1 MATIDSIMRLMY
13 LEDQERRRDKADE
26 VRSVNAALTQFGRIA
41 NASATTAG
49 TLSKD
54 AVDTYDKEVT
64 GASKEKIEGMKTGV
78 AYLDNLLDSHI
89 NKINLHETVIDTV
102 GAIEDSLSSMENTV
116 ATSGEPTGGFL
127 NILQDHR
134 KSLTDNADAI
144 NAHKRSVI
152 EKEIAEREGEVEYVT
167 RMSRW
172 DTDMTTPEID
182 WDKGVSAHTK
192 GYVQDIIE
200 PEASVARET
209 GDYSGVNKLLQAGP
223 SKMRAERHVLSP
235 KSSKAAHDIFTQEV
249 ENTVNTQYAIAQA
262 GLDQADKALD
272 TVFKGSTG
280 MKSLLSGVTTNL
292 SAYGGSGED
301 AKKNLPT
308 RKVLGSIESD
318 MMMVLDIIDQK
329 FNTKQPR
336 LAKSLETAGFNPKTY
351 DPLDPKAKQ
360 VIDKFMDQQIYSETI
375 GFRKNKSFN
384 EETEEGAFRAFRS
397 AMTGYLDARKALH
410 EGITY
415 IGKNQPSALK
425 ASKLIAPGWFYPEYE
440 AEEGVDP
447 PW

>member
-209 GDYSGVNKLLQAGP
+209 GDYSGVNKLLQTGP
-223 SKMRAERHVLSP
+223 SKMRAERQALAP
-235 KSSKAAHDIFTQEV
+235 RSSKAAQDLFTQEV
-249 ENTVNTQYAIAQA
+249 ENVVNTQYAIAQS
-262 GLDQADKALD
+262 GLDQAQKSLKAG
-272 TVFKGSTG
+272 FEGSTG
-280 MKSLLSGVTTNL
+280 MKSLLREVTTNL
-292 SAYGGSGED
+292 GAFGGSGED

-308 RKVLGSIESD
+308 REVLESIESD
-318 MMMVLDIIDQK
+318 MMLLLGILDQK
-329 FNTKQPR
+329 FGVNQPR
-336 LAKSLETAGFNPKTY
+336 LANALDKAGFNPQTY
-351 DPLDPKAKQ
+351 DPLDPRAKK
-360 VIDKFMDQQIYSETI
+360 VVDTFIDQQIYSETV
-375 GFRKNKSFN
+375 GYRRNKSFTD
-384 EETEEGAFRAFRS
+384 ETEEKSFRALRS
-397 AMTGYLDARKALH
+397 AMTGYLTARKAIH

-415 IGKNQPSALK
+415 MGANQPALK
-425 ASKLIAPGWFYPEYE
+425 QGQLMAPGWFYPEYE
-440 AEEGVDP
+440 AEEGVDA